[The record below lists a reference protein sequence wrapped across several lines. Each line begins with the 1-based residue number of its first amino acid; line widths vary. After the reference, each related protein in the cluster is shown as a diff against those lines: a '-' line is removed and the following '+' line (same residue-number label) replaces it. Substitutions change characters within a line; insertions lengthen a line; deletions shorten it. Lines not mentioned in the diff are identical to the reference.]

1 MRGQRLKDVTMYKF
15 PMGLLSQLNGLG
27 WPDQQQPTMGLLSQG
42 GGIRNGSPGTG
53 MLIHHFSPDGSPPPD
68 LSNPL
73 AAFDP
78 SAASAGS
85 MLNQGDGTAQQPSA
99 TPAMGLLAQQDVNSQ
114 SPFGLAVGMRAQQPQ
129 EPSQIDLRPDGSP
142 TQSSDLP
149 APGAANAG
157 PAPLPQAGP
166 MAMFAQP
173 QNQLPQSSL
182 APADDGEENTP
193 TPAKPTGGI
202 LGAQQPQQPQPQQG
216 PAGQPM
222 QLQGATAPQQPE
234 QGGFMNGVGKFVD
247 KLGNIYGQGGPGDA
261 LINLGAG
268 LASGKPWGQGVLD
281 ASKVTATQNAL
292 QAQTGLLAQKQQG
305 QNQTAQYLA
314 TKMSIPYE
322 QALGLVQSGAANT
335 LLAQASP
342 KAPQLVDVTNPDGT
356 TTKKWV
362 TPGQADGV
370 SVGAPKDSKDDSQ
383 LVDLPD
389 PNNPGQFVKTW
400 VKKGE
405 GSGTQVGGS
414 FAKNPAVAVNLG
426 DKGNATLDKNIVD
439 NIDTSKTKA
448 MGAVGTLQAIARQK
462 AALDGGAITGAG
474 ADWRTTARNA
484 VATVLG
490 IDDPAVINSQGFDA
504 AANQKAAE
512 IAKQIA
518 STGHTTN
525 MDLNVGKTIA
535 GADRSKAEQ
544 SLRNIIAAQE
554 MLAND
559 TIRRHNDSVDKY
571 SKLNPDAAGRAG
583 WFKVAPGDL
592 SQFSQPATPTA
603 PQNSPKRFK
612 YDATGNLVAQ

>member
-1 MRGQRLKDVTMYKF
+1 MRGQRLKDVTMVKF
-15 PMGLLSQLNGLG
+15 QMGLLSQLDGLG
-27 WPDQQQPTMGLLSQG
+27 WPDQQLPTMGLLSQG
-42 GGIRNGSPGTG
+42 GGIRNASPGTG

-85 MLNQGDGTAQQPSA
+85 MLNQGDGTAPQPSA
-99 TPAMGLLAQQDVNSQ
+99 TPAMGLLAQQDGNSQ
-114 SPFGLAVGMRAQQPQ
+114 SPFGSAVGMRAQQPQ

-281 ASKVTATQNAL
+281 ASKATATQKAV
-292 QAQTGLLAQKQQG
+292 QAQTDIVSQKQAG
-305 QNQTAQYLA
+305 QNQTAQFLSS
-314 TKMSIPYE
+314 KMKIPYE
-322 QALGLVQSGAANT
+322 QALGMVQSGNASQ
-335 LLAQASP
+335 LIAQASQSP
-342 KAPQLVDVTNPDGT
+342 EQYQTFDKDGDTYQRNNRTGQVSLVTKGSEDFKPLTDPAERAMYGIKPTDTGIYQKDSRGKVMAIGTPQNNTIVNSTVNPILKGMGEQFTSQAEDARAAAEGIRSIHSARTQLDSDGGIVAGAFANNRLAIEKVGNLLGLKDADKITNTETFLTQIKPQVIEMLKATGTNPSN
-356 TTKKWV
+356 
-362 TPGQADGV
+362 ADRDF
-370 SVGAPKDSKDDSQ
+370 SAAM
-383 LVDLPD
+383 
-389 PNNPGQFVKTW
+389 
-400 VKKGE
+400 
-405 GSGTQVGGS
+405 SG
-414 FAKNPAVAVNLG
+414 
-426 DKGNATLDKNIVD
+426 GNIGLAEQTIRRTLDFNE
-439 NIDTSKTKA
+439 A
-448 MGAVGTLQAIARQK
+448 RARQK
-462 AALDGGAITGAG
+462 
-474 ADWRTTARNA
+474 
-484 VATVLG
+484 
-490 IDDPAVINSQGFDA
+490 IDRFNQTSDQMISAQPDLKQMAPMMRVQAPDQYQAPA
-504 AANQKAAE
+504 
-512 IAKQIA
+512 
-518 STGHTTN
+518 
-525 MDLNVGKTIA
+525 KT
-535 GADRSKAEQ
+535 S
-544 SLRNIIAAQE
+544 
-554 MLAND
+554 
-559 TIRRHNDSVDKY
+559 
-571 SKLNPDAAGRAG
+571 
-583 WFKVAPGDL
+583 AP
-592 SQFSQPATPTA
+592 S
-603 PQNSPKRFK
+603 QNSPKRFK